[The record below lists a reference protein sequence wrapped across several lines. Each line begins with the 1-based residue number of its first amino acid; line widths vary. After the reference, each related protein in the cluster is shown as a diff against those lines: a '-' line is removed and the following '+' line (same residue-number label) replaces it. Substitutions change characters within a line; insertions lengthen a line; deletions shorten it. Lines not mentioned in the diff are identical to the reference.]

1 MLFLDFQKAFD
12 RVCHQRLKLKL
23 QCALKNEQ
31 ILRWLD
37 SYLTNRTQ
45 YVRIG
50 NSFSS
55 PAPVLSGVPQ
65 GSVLGPLLFLIYLND
80 LSFDSPVR
88 CRFFADDCIVYHNI
102 QSPHDQT
109 AIQDYLN
116 AIDNWCQS
124 WRMNL
129 NASKCTQMMI
139 TRKKAPSICTYKI
152 NNVAIRTVD
161 KFKYLGVVI
170 DSKLTWN
177 AHVQYV
183 VSASLRKLWLIKHR
197 LKHCTSRT
205 KLAAYT
211 TLIRPLLEYADA
223 VWDPHTKTGVNNIES
238 VQKKALRFIY
248 NIYNRRVSITDLR
261 TRSGL
266 PSLEF
271 RRRLH
276 RLQTLFNIVN
286 KQTKMDPDIY
296 INFNKTRETR
306 RKHSKTI
313 VMPPTKTTAYRFSF
327 FPRTIAEWNALP
339 QEVACMSSVESF
351 VSAVQS
357 LQ

>member
-1 MLFLDFQKAFD
+1 
-12 RVCHQRLKLKL
+12 
-23 QCALKNEQ
+23 
-31 ILRWLD
+31 
-37 SYLTNRTQ
+37 
-45 YVRIG
+45 
-50 NSFSS
+50 
-55 PAPVLSGVPQ
+55 
-65 GSVLGPLLFLIYLND
+65 
-80 LSFDSPVR
+80 
-88 CRFFADDCIVYHNI
+88 
-102 QSPHDQT
+102 
-109 AIQDYLN
+109 
-116 AIDNWCQS
+116 
-124 WRMNL
+124 
-129 NASKCTQMMI
+129 MI

-286 KQTKMDPDIY
+286 KQTKWIPTYTSILIKQEKPDA
-296 INFNKTRETR
+296 
-306 RKHSKTI
+306 S
-313 VMPPTKTTAYRFSF
+313 TAKRLWCHRLKLLLIASRFSSNYSRVECSTARSRLHALGWIICVC
-327 FPRTIAEWNALP
+327 RTIFAMKRVHL
-339 QEVACMSSVESF
+339 ESPF
-351 VSAVQS
+351 PIYVNLYMLHFPTQ
-357 LQ
+357 